1 MTSQGS
7 ETRYEE
13 EKSKGPAGFSLKSAR
28 DEEAVLAATSMV
40 NAAFDKGTQIE
51 ANQSTEDIVARG
63 RGQASQPS
71 HDQDTPGDD
80 DFPVRA
86 PADSPSPPPN
96 LPPSPLVTPPV
107 GAQQTPSSPQS
118 HSSYTSKSMTP
129 IAPKRGVPHVYHDY
143 SHTPDMP
150 GYVRKKTGGVT
161 QPFPE
166 KLHEMLDTETDSET
180 QSIVSWLPHG
190 RAFIVRKPKV
200 FTKEIMPK

>member
-1 MTSQGS
+1 MANKAS

-13 EKSKGPAGFSLKSAR
+13 ENAKGSVGFSLKSAR
-28 DEEAVLAATSMV
+28 DEEAVLAATNMV
-40 NAAFDKGTQIE
+40 NAAFAE
-51 ANQSTEDIVARG
+51 SNLAEVNRSTEDSTASG
-63 RGQASQPS
+63 RGQASRPS
-71 HDQDTPGDD
+71 HDQDNSGDG
-80 DFPVRA
+80 DFPGRA

-96 LPPSPLVTPPV
+96 LPPSPLVTPPMI
-107 GAQQTPSSPQS
+107 GQHTPASPQS
-118 HSSYTSKSMTP
+118 PSSYTSKSTP

-150 GYVRKKTGGVT
+150 GYIRKKTGGVT

-166 KLHEMLDTETDSET
+166 KLHEMLDTETAVEA

>member
-1 MTSQGS
+1 MANRRS
-7 ETRYEE
+7 ETRCEE
-13 EKSKGPAGFSLKSAR
+13 EKSKGSAGFSLKSAR
-28 DEEAVLAATSMV
+28 DEEAVLAATNMV
-40 NAAFDKGTQIE
+40 NAAFAEGNE
-51 ANQSTEDIVARG
+51 STEDTVARG
-63 RGQASQPS
+63 RWQASQPS
-71 HDQDTPGDD
+71 YDQDNPGDG

-86 PADSPSPPPN
+86 PADSPSPPPQ
-96 LPPSPLVTPPV
+96 LPPSPLVTPPMV
-107 GAQQTPSSPQS
+107 AQHTPESPQS
-118 HSSYTSKSMTP
+118 HSSYTSKSTP

-143 SHTPDMP
+143 SQTSDMP

-166 KLHEMLDTETDSET
+166 KLHEMLDTETDSDA